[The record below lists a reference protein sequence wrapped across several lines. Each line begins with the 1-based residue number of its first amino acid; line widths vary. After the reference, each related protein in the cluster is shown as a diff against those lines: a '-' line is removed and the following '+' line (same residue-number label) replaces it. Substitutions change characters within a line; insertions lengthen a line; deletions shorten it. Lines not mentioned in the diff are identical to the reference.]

1 VKPYGALSPTAYRF
15 TASPH
20 HTTIPTVS
28 LPILPSHRSIGVDD
42 LVRYFYQA
50 ETDWGRQVG
59 EEATLDAGRALTN
72 RELAQVSD
80 GNQIVDAAIPEG
92 GTPQNAIDEAAAHF
106 AEQGTAVLKWV
117 MNPSLPAA
125 RTQPLAE
132 ILVAQGFHPRGYDI
146 YYLAGQPAAPITEV
160 AGLTII
166 PARASFKQT
175 RAIAEEAAAHF
186 KFPQL
191 ADAIVLH
198 IEDPQTDA
206 LLALRDG
213 VPAAYVSILSMGEI
227 GYISE
232 LFVSEK
238 FRNLGVGRTMM
249 SRAMETCA
257 RAVHRHV
264 FIGVDTT
271 NAPAVHLYER
281 FGFKRIGVFLFYSK
295 TKL

>member
-1 VKPYGALSPTAYRF
+1 MVAAM
-15 TASPH
+15 
-20 HTTIPTVS
+20 S
-28 LPILPSHRSIGVDD
+28 LPILPSHRTLDTDD
-42 LVRYFYQA
+42 LVRFFYQA
-50 ETDWGRQVG
+50 ETDWGRQLA
-59 EEATLDAGRALTN
+59 EEVTLDAGRALAS
-72 RELAQVSD
+72 RELAGVSD
-80 GNQIVDAAIPEG
+80 ANQVVDAAIPDG
-92 GTPQNAIDEAAAHF
+92 GTAESTVAEAAAHF
-106 AEQGTAVLKWV
+106 AQHGSTVLKWV

-132 ILVAQGFHPRGYDI
+132 HVAAHGFHPRGYDI
-146 YYLAGQPAAPITEV
+146 YDLAGRPAGAIAEV
-160 AGLTII
+160 PGLTII
-166 PARASFKQT
+166 PARASFRQT

-186 KFPQL
+186 NFPQL
-191 ADAIVLH
+191 AEAIVLH

-213 VPAAYVSILSMGEI
+213 APAAYVSILNMGEV

-238 FRNLGVGRTMM
+238 SRGQGVGRTMM
-249 SRAMETCA
+249 SRAMEACA
-257 RAVHRHV
+257 RALHRHV
-264 FIGVDTT
+264 FIGVDAT

>member
-1 VKPYGALSPTAYRF
+1 M
-15 TASPH
+15 
-20 HTTIPTVS
+20 S
-28 LPILPSHRSIGVDD
+28 LPILPSHRSVSTDD
-42 LVRYFYQA
+42 LIRFFYQA

-59 EEATLDAGRALTN
+59 EESALDAGRALTN

-80 GNQIVDAAIPEG
+80 ANQVVDASVPDG
-92 GTPQNAIDEAAAHF
+92 VTPQDVVAEADAHF
-106 AEQGTAVLKWV
+106 ASHGVRVLKWV
-117 MNPSLPAA
+117 INPSLPAA
-125 RTQPLAE
+125 RTKALAE
-132 ILVAQGFHPRGYDI
+132 HVASIGFHPRGYDI
-146 YYLAGQPAAPITEV
+146 YHLAGQPAAPIAEV

-166 PARASFKQT
+166 PARASFKHV
-175 RAIAEEAAAHF
+175 RALAEEAAAYF

-198 IEDPQTDA
+198 IEDPQTDS

-213 VPAAYVSILSMGEI
+213 QPAAYVSILNMGEV

-232 LFVSEK
+232 LFVAER

-264 FIGVDTT
+264 FIGVDPT

-281 FGFKRIGVFLFYSK
+281 FGFKRIGVFSFYSK